1 MASDAN
7 KKMSRSEYA
16 LKNTTISILMQ
27 VVKNLVGFVSRT
39 IFIKVLGAEY
49 LGVNGLF
56 SDILSMLS
64 FAVLGI
70 GNAMVFSLYKP

>member
-7 KKMSRSEYA
+7 KKMSRSEYT

-39 IFIKVLGAEY
+39 IFI
-49 LGVNGLF
+49 
-56 SDILSMLS
+56 
-64 FAVLGI
+64 
-70 GNAMVFSLYKP
+70 

>member
-7 KKMSRSEYA
+7 KEMSRSEYT

-56 SDILSMLS
+56 SDIS
-64 FAVLGI
+64 F
-70 GNAMVFSLYKP
+70 NAFLCGTWNWQCNGF